1 MTENKAGEILVIDDD
16 PGVVRF
22 LKNALEPE
30 GYVVLTAI
38 NGLQGLAIAR
48 QDEPDVVILDVMLP
62 GIDGYEVCQRLKE
75 DSITRYIPVMMLSV
89 KDKRADREVGE
100 RVGANEYLPKPV
112 NLVDLLSAVETLVGS

>member
-1 MTENKAGEILVIDDD
+1 MTENKAGKILVIDDD
-16 PGVVRF
+16 PGVTRF

-30 GYVVLTAI
+30 GYVVLAAI

-48 QDEPDVVILDVMLP
+48 QIEPDVVILDVMLP
-62 GIDGYEVCQRLKE
+62 GIDGYEVCQRLKA
-75 DSITRYIPVMMLSV
+75 DSITRFIPVMMLSV
-89 KDKRADREVGE
+89 KDKRADREIGE